1 MTCAQGPG
9 QALGASWRPGSA
21 PSLGSIGLSLGA
33 GGAYLGQQGPGRGQ
47 TGAFRGP
54 GLVRFARVGARDRP
68 SRRDG
73 EQSSIL
79 SLGNIVNILSILSI
93 LSILNTD
100 QTDQTDCSHGKKSC
114 ALVEKV
120 LDLLAQKSIMDV
132 IRAGVYYGI
141 GGEQ

>member
-1 MTCAQGPG
+1 MI
-9 QALGASWRPGSA
+9 GARRGA
-21 PSLGSIGLSLGA
+21 NRGLSGA
-33 GGAYLGQQGPGRGQ
+33 WTSDR
-47 TGAFRGP
+47 R
-54 GLVRFARVGARDRP
+54 ARRRPDRP

-100 QTDQTDCSHGKKSC
+100 QTDQTDQSTGKKSC

-120 LDLLAQKSIMDV
+120 LDISARKSIMDV
-132 IRAGVYYGI
+132 VRAGVQLSI
-141 GGEQ
+141 GGGENDLHDIQDGAGLALDERG

>member
-1 MTCAQGPG
+1 MGKLAPG
-9 QALGASWRPGSA
+9 IGAKPGS
-21 PSLGSIGLSLGA
+21 SGLSIGA
-33 GGAYLGQQGPGRGQ
+33 GGSFWARSGPGGGQ

-54 GLVRFARVGARDRP
+54 SLVIVARGGARDRP

-100 QTDQTDCSHGKKSC
+100 QTDQTDQSTDEKSFGM
-114 ALVEKV
+114 VEKS
-120 LDLLAQKSIMDV
+120 A
-132 IRAGVYYGI
+132 
-141 GGEQ
+141 